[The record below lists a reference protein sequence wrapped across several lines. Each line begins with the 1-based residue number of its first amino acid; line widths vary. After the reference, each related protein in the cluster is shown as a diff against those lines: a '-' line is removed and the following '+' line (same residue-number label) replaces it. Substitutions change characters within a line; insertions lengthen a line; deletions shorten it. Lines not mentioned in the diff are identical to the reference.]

1 MANEGMIAETIS
13 IKGANGD
20 EIDAYAARPSGDGPF
35 PGVLVIHHMPGWD
48 EWSKEVVRRMAH
60 HGYAAIC
67 PNLHHRAGPG
77 PFEEVVARVRET
89 GGSRDDFVVADLEA
103 SVDYLLA
110 STSSNGKV
118 GAIGFCS
125 GGRISYMVGAKIKK
139 LNAVVDCWGG
149 NVVVDAD
156 KLTPAQPQAV
166 IDMTSEIDCPVLGLF
181 GNDDANPDPEQVNT
195 IEAELKKHGKT
206 YDFHR
211 YDNAGHA
218 FLAWERPNY
227 RQAAAV
233 EAWPE
238 IFAFYEKNLR

>member
-1 MANEGMIAETIS
+1 MYEGMIAETVVIQ
-13 IKGANGD
+13 GDNGD
-20 EIDAYAARPSGDGPF
+20 QIDAYFARPTGPGPH
-35 PGVLVIHHMPGWD
+35 PGVVVIHHMPGWD
-48 EWSKEVVRRMAH
+48 QDIKEIVRKIAAQ
-60 HGYAAIC
+60 GYAAIC

-77 PFEEVVARVRET
+77 PFEEVVARVREA

-181 GNDDANPDPEQVNT
+181 GNDDANPDPEQVNI

-206 YDFHR
+206 YEFHT
-211 YDNAGHA
+211 YESAGHGFFA
-218 FLAWERPNY
+218 DYRPSY
-227 RQAAAV
+227 R
-233 EAWPE
+233 
-238 IFAFYEKNLR
+238 